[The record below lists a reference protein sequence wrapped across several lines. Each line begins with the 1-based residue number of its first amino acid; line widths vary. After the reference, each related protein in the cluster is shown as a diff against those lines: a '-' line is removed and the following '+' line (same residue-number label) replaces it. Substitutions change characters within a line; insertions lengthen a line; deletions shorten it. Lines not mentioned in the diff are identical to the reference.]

1 MLYSVHF
8 NVNWWLTMQLKCE
21 STMCNSITHWKEALE
36 KPLSPNKTA
45 TCPTCQ
51 AHCVHAWKG
60 PYPAHSIV
68 FQHFNFNFHL
78 PFMDKRKWWANIL
91 KTNKEKKKCHND
103 ICIAHSNYQHD
114 NQLQCG
120 KKLDWTTKIK
130 IPLYIKFFK
139 TTYIC
144 NLALENSP
152 NFW

>member
-1 MLYSVHF
+1 MRQAIACKLQFVWCYIVSIL
-8 NVNWWLTMQLKCE
+8 NWWLTMQLKCE
-21 STMCNSITHWKEALE
+21 STMWNSITHWKEALE

-45 TCPTCQ
+45 THPTCQ
-51 AHCVHAWKG
+51 PHCVHAWKG

-68 FQHFNFNFHL
+68 FQRFNFNFHL

-130 IPLYIKFFK
+130 IP
-139 TTYIC
+139 
-144 NLALENSP
+144 
-152 NFW
+152 